1 MPTLRLLH
9 KCKFQILRTINDNYL
24 CKILDPFFLPMQQ
37 VDKGA
42 IRFVLSGANIMCP
55 GLTSP
60 GAMMTE
66 VPKDT
71 IVVSIFKGKWSN
83 ANKCFWLWDKKTLNT
98 VNCDAFEIVKSTDT
112 TKIMYLIIIC
122 EYVN

>member
-1 MPTLRLLH
+1 MHGCQLLGY
-9 KCKFQILRTINDNYL
+9 CTNVRFNQQRQGQLQNYF
-24 CKILDPFFLPMQQ
+24 ILDPFFLPMQQ

-71 IVVSIFKGKWSN
+71 IVVS
-83 ANKCFWLWDKKTLNT
+83 T
-98 VNCDAFEIVKSTDT
+98 V
-112 TKIMYLIIIC
+112 
-122 EYVN
+122 